1 MRAGS
6 PFGFRCTTL
15 RQSSTQPMAPKPA
28 VTSRTTQTKRLVR
41 LPQSSVVTTI
51 DTRISAP
58 PIVGVPALDRCV
70 CGPSSR
76 TDWPIFMRVSHAII
90 RGPTTNEMT
99 SAVIV
104 ASTARSVM

>member
-1 MRAGS
+1 M
-6 PFGFRCTTL
+6 
-15 RQSSTQPMAPKPA
+15 
-28 VTSRTTQTKRLVR
+28 
-41 LPQSSVVTTI
+41 TI

-58 PIVGVPALDRCV
+58 PMVGVPALARCV

-76 TDWPIFMRVSHAII
+76 TDWPIFMRASHAIM
-90 RGPTTNEMT
+90 RGPTMNEIT

>member
-1 MRAGS
+1 MRADS
-6 PFGFRCTTL
+6 PFGLRCTTL
-15 RQSSTQPMAPKPA
+15 RQSSAQPMAPNPA
-28 VTSRTTQTKRLVR
+28 VTSSTTQTKRFVR
-41 LPQSSVVTTI
+41 LPHRSVVTTI
-51 DTRISAP
+51 ETRISAP

-76 TDWPIFMRVSHAII
+76 TDWPIFMCASHAII

-104 ASTARSVM
+104 ASTARNVM